1 VGRAV
6 GKLPFARQ
14 ISDCFFTRLNQPDQT
29 RMAGTLKDILHQQGV
44 IPLIFDDQDR
54 VGFVCFSL
62 DLQTIGWIRACRFQR
77 QI

>member
-1 VGRAV
+1 
-6 GKLPFARQ
+6 
-14 ISDCFFTRLNQPDQT
+14 
-29 RMAGTLKDILHQQGV
+29 MAGTLKDILHQQGV